1 MAIKPRS
8 KTAAAAEQKH
18 TPSPAEI
25 ERLAKELVDKPY
37 GQQAQAQAQ
46 AQVDNKMPEADKA
59 KPVAISLPP
68 ALIERLQ
75 DQALA
80 NKRSGA
86 ELKTVSAIVRDA
98 LEKAGY

>member
-1 MAIKPRS
+1 MPKPRS
-8 KTAAAAEQKH
+8 QTASEQKKV
-18 TPSPAEI
+18 SPNAAEI
-25 ERLAKELVDKPY
+25 ERLAKSLADKPY
-37 GQQAQAQAQ
+37 GQQGQTSA
-46 AQVDNKMPEADKA
+46 KMPESEKA

-68 ALIERLQ
+68 TLIERIQ

-80 NKRSGA
+80 NKRSGL

>member
-37 GQQAQAQAQ
+37 GQHTQAQAQA
-46 AQVDNKMPEADKA
+46 DNKMPEAEKA

>member
-8 KTAAAAEQKH
+8 KTAAATEHKP
-18 TPSPAEI
+18 TPHLAEI
-25 ERLAKELVDKPY
+25 ERLANSLADKPY
-37 GQQAQAQAQ
+37 GQQPQQS
-46 AQVDNKMPEADKA
+46 VEKKVLSSEKA

-75 DQALA
+75 DQAMA

-86 ELKTVSAIVRDA
+86 ELKTVSALVRDA

>member
-8 KTAAAAEQKH
+8 KTAVAAEKRH
-18 TPSPAEI
+18 TPDPAEI
-25 ERLAKELVDKPY
+25 ERLAKTLADKPY
-37 GQQAQAQAQ
+37 GQHAT
-46 AQVDNKMPEADKA
+46 DTTEEKMPESKKA
-59 KPVAISLPP
+59 KPLAISLPP
-68 ALIERLQ
+68 AMIERLQ
-75 DQALA
+75 DLAVA

>member
-8 KTAAAAEQKH
+8 QTAAAAEQKH

-37 GQQAQAQAQ
+37 GQHAQAKA
-46 AQVDNKMPEADKA
+46 DTKMPEAEKA

-75 DQALA
+75 DQAMA

>member
-8 KTAAAAEQKH
+8 QTAVAAEQKH
-18 TPSPAEI
+18 TPNPVEI
-25 ERLAKELVDKPY
+25 ERLANALADKPY
-37 GQQAQAQAQ
+37 GQH
-46 AQVDNKMPEADKA
+46 AQVNEKKMAESKKA
-59 KPVAISLPP
+59 KPIAISLPP